1 MSSEKTKNKYSKKKF
16 LLAFVICIGMLST
29 VRHVF
34 SIEIPMATAEDIKPI
49 IAKIGSTQTDSS
61 ILEHTEEED
70 TIEFADG
77 KEMTEDPAD
86 EEETQVVMPVIQKI
100 KKNKIVGVSSF
111 SKSFP
116 DKNDVQLQAAKM
128 NGIQPVTSR
137 EEALK
142 LLERNELV
150 NICNSPFYTVD
161 KLNHSMPY
169 LVPKAQQL
177 LNTISVNF
185 IDSLQAKGIA
195 PHMPMITSVLRT
207 ANDIKKLQKGN
218 VNATT
223 NSCHCYGTTVD
234 IAYNRFTPIV
244 GYYNDSIEPTRWNS
258 NMKLVLSEVLKDL
271 RDEGKCYVKYERK
284 QGCFHLTVR

>member
-49 IAKIGSTQTDSS
+49 IAKIGGTQTDSS

-116 DKNDVQLQAAKM
+116 DKNDVQLQAARM

-142 LLERNELV
+142 LLGRNELV

-161 KLNHSMPY
+161 KLTHSMPY

-244 GYYNDSIEPTRWNS
+244 GYYNDSIEPTLWNS